1 MLIYKQAFFSLS
13 TVVCLSP
20 PSNIQRS
27 FKVREKEKRIF
38 ILFLFIYLW
47 NFVHRLKI
55 APVVY
60 YKRTPYIYYRTTKT
74 DSTHRNFCVWNLT
87 EKSRETER
95 ISVQPI
101 SSLYFRVENTMRQME
116 MATSSLKTET
126 TIALSQ
132 SMDSV
137 NTNPEEEVSAC
148 QLFIFQTPPP
158 PLLQNSVHLSPFPH
172 PQTKKKLN
180 YGCLIPTII
189 IPLKKWGVKDPP
201 LIVSFTRQPPPTLP
215 PPPSNSPHPCC
226 TITPLP
232 WKKKLGILYNVSLK
246 LND

>member
-1 MLIYKQAFFSLS
+1 MLIYKQVFFFLSLPLC
-13 TVVCLSP
+13 VYHPPLIFNEVLKWGRKKREYLSC
-20 PSNIQRS
+20 
-27 FKVREKEKRIF
+27 FY
-38 ILFLFIYLW
+38 LFICGTL
-47 NFVHRLKI
+47 
-55 APVVY
+55 
-60 YKRTPYIYYRTTKT
+60 YIDWKSHLLCIIRGHPILL
-74 DSTHRNFCVWNLT
+74 SHNENWFNSPQLLCVKLD
-87 EKSRETER
+87 REIER
-95 ISVQPI
+95 DRKKKSVQPI

-158 PLLQNSVHLSPFPH
+158 LLQNFAHLSPFPH
-172 PQTKKKLN
+172 PQTKKKIKLRMPHPYHN
-180 YGCLIPTII
+180 YPPKKMRSKIP
-189 IPLKKWGVKDPP
+189 PSYCQFHPP
-201 LIVSFTRQPPPTLP
+201 APSHPT

-232 WKKKLGILYNVSLK
+232 WKKSWGYCITYL
-246 LND
+246 

>member
-1 MLIYKQAFFSLS
+1 MFITPS
-13 TVVCLSP
+13 T
-20 PSNIQRS
+20 IQRS

-158 PLLQNSVHLSPFPH
+158 LLQNFAHLSPFPH

-180 YGCLIPTII
+180 YGCLIPTTI

>member
-1 MLIYKQAFFSLS
+1 MHSNLYNSAVCWYISRYFFLSLPLC
-13 TVVCLSP
+13 VYHP
-20 PSNIQRS
+20 PLLFNEVL
-27 FKVREKEKRIF
+27 KWGKEKRIF

-60 YKRTPYIYYRTTKT
+60 YKRTPYNYYRTTKT

-148 QLFIFQTPPP
+148 QLFIFQTPLPSP
-158 PLLQNSVHLSPFPH
+158 SSKFCAPVPFPH
-172 PQTKKKLN
+172 PQTKKKN
-180 YGCLIPTII
+180 
-189 IPLKKWGVKDPP
+189 
-201 LIVSFTRQPPPTLP
+201 
-215 PPPSNSPHPCC
+215 
-226 TITPLP
+226 
-232 WKKKLGILYNVSLK
+232 
-246 LND
+246 

>member
-1 MLIYKQAFFSLS
+1 M
-13 TVVCLSP
+13 CLSP
-20 PSNIQRS
+20 PLIFNEVLKWGR
-27 FKVREKEKRIF
+27 KKREYLSCF
-38 ILFLFIYLW
+38 YLFICGTL
-47 NFVHRLKI
+47 
-55 APVVY
+55 
-60 YKRTPYIYYRTTKT
+60 YIDWKSHLLCIIRGHPILL
-74 DSTHRNFCVWNLT
+74 SHNENWFNSPQLLCVKLD
-87 EKSRETER
+87 REIER
-95 ISVQPI
+95 DRKKKSVQPI

-158 PLLQNSVHLSPFPH
+158 LLQNSVHLSPFPH

-201 LIVSFTRQPPPTLP
+201 LIVSFTCLPPPTLP

-232 WKKKLGILYNVSLK
+232 WKKSWGYCITYL
-246 LND
+246 

>member
-1 MLIYKQAFFSLS
+1 MFITPS
-13 TVVCLSP
+13 T
-20 PSNIQRS
+20 IQRS

-148 QLFIFQTPPP
+148 QLFYISDPPP
-158 PLLQNSVHLSPFPH
+158 PLLQNFAHLSPFPH
-172 PQTKKKLN
+172 PQTPKK
-180 YGCLIPTII
+180 I
-189 IPLKKWGVKDPP
+189 
-201 LIVSFTRQPPPTLP
+201 
-215 PPPSNSPHPCC
+215 
-226 TITPLP
+226 
-232 WKKKLGILYNVSLK
+232 
-246 LND
+246 

>member
-1 MLIYKQAFFSLS
+1 M
-13 TVVCLSP
+13 CLSP

-27 FKVREKEKRIF
+27 FKAREKEKRIF

-60 YKRTPYIYYRTTKT
+60 YKRTPYIIIAQRKLIQLTATL
-74 DSTHRNFCVWNLT
+74 CVKLD
-87 EKSRETER
+87 REIER
-95 ISVQPI
+95 DRKKKSVQPI

-158 PLLQNSVHLSPFPH
+158 PLLQNFAHLSPFPH
-172 PQTKKKLN
+172 PQTKKKIKL
-180 YGCLIPTII
+180 
-189 IPLKKWGVKDPP
+189 
-201 LIVSFTRQPPPTLP
+201 RM
-215 PPPSNSPHPCC
+215 PHPYHNY
-226 TITPLP
+226 PP
-232 WKKKLGILYNVSLK
+232 
-246 LND
+246 

>member
-1 MLIYKQAFFSLS
+1 MELCTS
-13 TVVCLSP
+13 TE
-20 PSNIQRS
+20 N
-27 FKVREKEKRIF
+27 
-38 ILFLFIYLW
+38 
-47 NFVHRLKI
+47 
-55 APVVY
+55 
-60 YKRTPYIYYRTTKT
+60 RTCCVLQEDTLYYYRTTKT

-148 QLFIFQTPPP
+148 QLFIFQTPLPSP
-158 PLLQNSVHLSPFPH
+158 SSKFCAPVPFPPTPNQKKIKLRMPH
-172 PQTKKKLN
+172 PYHN
-180 YGCLIPTII
+180 YPPEKMRSKIP
-189 IPLKKWGVKDPP
+189 PSYCQFHPP
-201 LIVSFTRQPPPTLP
+201 AL
-215 PPPSNSPHPCC
+215 PPSNSPHPCC

-232 WKKKLGILYNVSLK
+232 WKKKVGDTV
-246 LND
+246 

>member
-1 MLIYKQAFFSLS
+1 MFITPS
-13 TVVCLSP
+13 T
-20 PSNIQRS
+20 IQRS

-60 YKRTPYIYYRTTKT
+60 YKRTPYIIIAQRKLIQLTATFVCET
-74 DSTHRNFCVWNLT
+74 WQRNRERQK
-87 EKSRETER
+87 EK
-95 ISVQPI
+95 SVQPI
-101 SSLYFRVENTMRQME
+101 SSPYFRVENTMRQME

-148 QLFIFQTPPP
+148 QLFIFQTPPSP
-158 PLLQNSVHLSPFPH
+158 SSKFCAPVPFP
-172 PQTKKKLN
+172 PSPNQKKN
-180 YGCLIPTII
+180 
-189 IPLKKWGVKDPP
+189 
-201 LIVSFTRQPPPTLP
+201 
-215 PPPSNSPHPCC
+215 
-226 TITPLP
+226 
-232 WKKKLGILYNVSLK
+232 
-246 LND
+246 

>member
-1 MLIYKQAFFSLS
+1 MFITPS
-13 TVVCLSP
+13 T
-20 PSNIQRS
+20 IQRS

-148 QLFIFQTPPP
+148 QLFIFQTPPLP
-158 PLLQNSVHLSPFPH
+158 FFKILRTCPLSPTPKPKKKIKLRMPH
-172 PQTKKKLN
+172 PYHNYPPKKMRSKRPPSYCQFHPPAPSHPTPTPLKFPSSMLYNNSPSLKKKV
-180 YGCLIPTII
+180 GDT
-189 IPLKKWGVKDPP
+189 V
-201 LIVSFTRQPPPTLP
+201 
-215 PPPSNSPHPCC
+215 
-226 TITPLP
+226 
-232 WKKKLGILYNVSLK
+232 
-246 LND
+246 

>member
-1 MLIYKQAFFSLS
+1 MFI
-13 TVVCLSP
+13 T

-47 NFVHRLKI
+47 NFVHRLNI

-87 EKSRETER
+87 EKSRETES

-148 QLFIFQTPPP
+148 QLFVFQPPPPHPSPSSKFCAPASFPPPPNKKQKITDASSLPIPPQKMRSKRPPSYCQFHQPDPSLSTPPP
-158 PLLQNSVHLSPFPH
+158 Q
-172 PQTKKKLN
+172 KKM
-180 YGCLIPTII
+180 
-189 IPLKKWGVKDPP
+189 
-201 LIVSFTRQPPPTLP
+201 SFIHT
-215 PPPSNSPHPCC
+215 S
-226 TITPLP
+226 
-232 WKKKLGILYNVSLK
+232 ILYNYSPSMRKGWGYCIPYL
-246 LND
+246 

>member
-1 MLIYKQAFFSLS
+1 MLIYKQVFFSLS

-20 PSNIQRS
+20 PLIFNEVSKWGR
-27 FKVREKEKRIF
+27 KKREYLSCFYLFICGTLYIDWKSHLLCIIRGHPIF
-38 ILFLFIYLW
+38 IIAQRKLIQLTAT
-47 NFVHRLKI
+47 FVCE
-55 APVVY
+55 
-60 YKRTPYIYYRTTKT
+60 TWQ
-74 DSTHRNFCVWNLT
+74 RN
-87 EKSRETER
+87 RE
-95 ISVQPI
+95 SVQPI

-158 PLLQNSVHLSPFPH
+158 LLQNFAYLSPFPH

-201 LIVSFTRQPPPTLP
+201 LIVSFTRLPPPTLP
-215 PPPSNSPHPCC
+215 PTPSNSPHPCC

-232 WKKKLGILYNVSLK
+232 WKKSWGYCITYL
-246 LND
+246 